1 MIGNEQK
8 VTEEID
14 ASGWLAAFAESPKQ
28 AVNDLLWDTFYFGP
42 LNLTDRGQ
50 LLAGWLDR
58 LGDSESF
65 AERLDS
71 ELTRW
76 VLDNWGWFGRRA
88 EFLVSAWSCLC
99 SVVEFSAKLPEE
111 SRLRSCA
118 RVLRSGFDDRQRF
131 LGSFSSAPTADPLG
145 VYLAAV
151 AEFQGEDR
159 TLAPF
164 WHWMCELPDGVP
176 YYHARYAMLGLRRL
190 KRADSSQNGTL
201 RAEIVFGL
209 LRLAQAFDRLTRERG
224 LRNDIA
230 RNTFLRIAGQ
240 TAAAYRDSPRWS
252 EHGLNQVLL
261 LPDRPQRWVL
271 EAVQPL
277 AEAVHHANGRFAARR
292 GRVDKSI
299 EYDRS
304 WSQRAAD
311 ASTRLKS
318 GDVECL
324 PDVERLL
331 DEERRY
337 AERTGDSHPLV
348 LSLCRFASSSLRF
361 SSDVALRWANE
372 AREWEPN
379 NAFTWTTI
387 KDVLLSRGDIEAALY
402 FAWVAWKRFPEN
414 VVVRT
419 GLAEALKKANR
430 YFEAEEI
437 YRQTIRE
444 FPESVFALT
453 GLSDILKSL
462 RRYNEAEEVYRKTIE
477 KFPNNVVART
487 GLAEVLKTLRQ
498 YDNAEKVYRE
508 TIEMF
513 PDNEVARGGLADT
526 LRRAGAWEEAEKEFR
541 HTVELG
547 HRSPA
552 IFVQLGYMVLRRG
565 EEGRAEA
572 LQLANQALQLDPTHR
587 YALRLKEQLQ
597 TYNDINLT
605 DAIEE
610 WDKVADSLSETPAF
624 TPSTEYDFWASED
637 ETARREQLQ
646 SATNQTSTN
655 EAITPSVKDELT
667 GEVSSVEPQRSI
679 EQTGVEEAREPA
691 QLSEDKVA
699 DTSEIESLQATK
711 QMRTSL
717 QHMVTKRTESAR
729 PTENKPPEKH
739 DQEKVVELQQPPQTS
754 IQEPSIREAGDV
766 ARLKE
771 SESIDEGEVQSP
783 PETEQPQ
790 TLIRIT
796 SGETDDFQQS
806 EDQQTEE
813 GLKTEPPQVL
823 SEPSESLRVEPF
835 AQPSPMQPQY
845 LTLSD
850 SVKVSALTA
859 EAYFYRTW
867 ARETSNADLNAYR
880 RLKATTLISMAD
892 QLAPQDPQVIAEMLA
907 LSMDQ
912 EEDSVV
918 RETLKVKL
926 TSHSAAAPLLV
937 LKARLDRATA
947 RKEKHLWND
956 SALTDLCAAP
966 HRLRNLNSALTPLF
980 HFQKGLAALS
990 LRDGAVR
997 IRTAAD
1003 AFTTFRQTLAR
1014 RAAEERDDLKG
1025 SHDQT
1030 TGQFYGFHDWLRV
1043 QVGNKVFKGAEQVE
1057 QVTVGETEI
1066 RDLESNWEE
1075 RKFVLEEVENVF
1087 VDRLMLATL

>member
-164 WHWMCELPDGVP
+164 WHWMCALPDGVP
-176 YYHARYAMLGLRRL
+176 FSHARYAMLGLRRL

-224 LRNDIA
+224 LRDDIA

-240 TAAAYRDSPRWS
+240 TAAAYRDSPGWS

-318 GDVECL
+318 
-324 PDVERLL
+324 
-331 DEERRY
+331 
-337 AERTGDSHPLV
+337 A
-348 LSLCRFASSSLRF
+348 
-361 SSDVALRWANE
+361 DVALRWANE

-498 YDNAEKVYRE
+498 YDDAEKVYRE

-717 QHMVTKRTESAR
+717 THMVTKRKNPAQQ
-729 PTENKPPEKH
+729 TENKPPKKH
-739 DQEKVVELQQPPQTS
+739 DQVVELQQPPQTS
-754 IQEPSIREAGDV
+754 IKEPSIPEAGDV

-771 SESIDEGEVQSP
+771 SESTDEGEVQSP

-918 RETLKVKL
+918 REPLKVKL